1 MSLTNKFKAIEVSN
15 DIPIWDKFNITEEQ
29 YNIVKRIYDLYS
41 ESYDIHIE
49 FVDKLDKFIEKNYD
63 YGKYKINDKA
73 EWRRDKYDLSDYSS
87 RLANWYADGSE
98 FKYLRMIM
106 FAVLELTINKWR
118 NKSNKDSLHMK
129 YSDDIDGKFE
139 EKISLEEV
147 LNILNTYGWWL

>member
-1 MSLTNKFKAIEVSN
+1 MSLTNKFKSIEVSN

-63 YGKYKINDKA
+63 YEKYKVNDKA
-73 EWRRDKYDLSDYSS
+73 ECRRDKYDLSDYAS
-87 RLANWYADGSE
+87 RITNWYINGSE
-98 FKYLRMIM
+98 FKHLRMIM
-106 FAVLELTINKWR
+106 FILLKLQIDKWR
-118 NKSNKDSLHMK
+118 NKNNKNSLNLK
-129 YSDDIDGKFE
+129 YSDDIDGTFE

-147 LNILNTYGWWL
+147 LSILNKYGWWL